1 MTARYGQLAYTS
13 FDAVGSAG
21 GWQVKQTTGAP
32 TPDEI
37 QQLIA
42 GVRTVFRPLEPM
54 PAYPTPEQLEQG
66 PRRLAYGRLEGE
78 AVALWHTVPAGRTAP
93 DGQATCSRTWCWTAR
108 RSPPRN
114 GGRSNGGDHRSGCAR
129 SVPLRWGARPSPTAP
144 PAPGDVVT
152 KDSVVA
158 FALDTRT
165 WRLATLFAL
174 LDAVAAALDGGPPVV
189 LGVESPDSAAQW
201 IGLVSFLMSAGT
213 AAQLT
218 FSTFDRADQVMLA
231 LHGGQLLT
239 AVPLAD
245 LDAVRPGWR

>member
-1 MTARYGQLAYTS
+1 M
-13 FDAVGSAG
+13 
-21 GWQVKQTTGAP
+21 
-32 TPDEI
+32 
-37 QQLIA
+37 
-42 GVRTVFRPLEPM
+42 
-54 PAYPTPEQLEQG
+54 
-66 PRRLAYGRLEGE
+66 
-78 AVALWHTVPAGRTAP
+78 
-93 DGQATCSRTWCWTAR
+93 
-108 RSPPRN
+108 
-114 GGRSNGGDHRSGCAR
+114 
-129 SVPLRWGARPSPTAP
+129 PLRWGARPSPTAP